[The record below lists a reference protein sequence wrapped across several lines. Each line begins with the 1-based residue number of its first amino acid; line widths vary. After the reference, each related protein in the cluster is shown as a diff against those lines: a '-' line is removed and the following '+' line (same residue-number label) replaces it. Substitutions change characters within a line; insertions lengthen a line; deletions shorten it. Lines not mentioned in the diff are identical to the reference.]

1 MQEDNDIDALFAE
14 WKAAMARGDAEH
26 LLSLMAE
33 DAEFWTQGAAP
44 VKGRDAVRSLLA
56 AFFGTVSMQQD
67 FKEIE
72 RVVSGDIAF
81 IRGIET
87 NFLTP
92 KAGGGP
98 VEVHQRAFML
108 LRRIDG
114 KWRFARGMTNRE
126 Q

>member
-1 MQEDNDIDALFAE
+1 MNEDESIDALFAE
-14 WKAAMARGDAEH
+14 WKDAMARGDSEH
-26 LLSLMAE
+26 LLTLIAE

-44 VKGRDAVRSLLA
+44 VKGHQAVRSLFA
-56 AFFGTVSMQQD
+56 AFFDTVSMQQD

-72 RVVSGDIAF
+72 RIVSGDIAF

-87 NFLTP
+87 NYLTP
-92 KAGGGP
+92 RAGGGA

-108 LRRIDG
+108 LKRIDG